1 MTIPER
7 PIPADE
13 HSGPTADGRS
23 GGDDPSDDLH
33 PHWKYWRTYL
43 ARRLAEVVTILRS
56 EWRHFRETYLD
67 ESAYLGW
74 VSPNQVP
81 LPERPAA
88 RSFPEHL
95 LARSSLE
102 ELESAA
108 RTMEREGS
116 WYSALELH
124 LEILRRCEASDD
136 EALDVTLYNRIGD
149 IHRLLAVEWYA
160 EAADRYTERELR
172 RGAIALCEKALR
184 LDRDRPEVRRQLELL
199 SGAPAPP
206 AEPVRLPRVPE
217 DAERPEPEQPEPA
230 PPPEPG
236 PEAAEPPEPE
246 PSEPE
251 PPAPTP
257 QAPPRQPAAPSESA
271 PPREPAAA
279 PEPEPEQ
286 PEPRSE
292 PGPEAAEPPEP
303 SRRLEVLGLR
313 RPTPPPAFEPG
324 TRAPE
329 RTAGEPEPEP
339 QRPPEAAEGRPDAE
353 EEPLPRIIVP
363 PSDEEYERLG
373 RGQVVGA
380 CLVLVGVIVAILIW
394 L

>member
-1 MTIPER
+1 M
-7 PIPADE
+7 
-13 HSGPTADGRS
+13 
-23 GGDDPSDDLH
+23 
-33 PHWKYWRTYL
+33 
-43 ARRLAEVVTILRS
+43 
-56 EWRHFRETYLD
+56 
-67 ESAYLGW
+67 
-74 VSPNQVP
+74 P
-81 LPERPAA
+81 LPERPPA

-124 LEILRRCEASDD
+124 LEVLRRCEASDY
-136 EALDVTLYNRIGD
+136 ETLDVTLYNRIAD

-160 EAADRYTERELR
+160 EAADRYAERELR

-206 AEPVRLPRVPE
+206 AEPVRLPRGPD
-217 DAERPEPEQPEPA
+217 DAERPEPAPGPAREPEPVPGPA
-230 PPPEPG
+230 REPEPG
-236 PEAAEPPEPE
+236 PEPSVPTPEA
-246 PSEPE
+246 
-251 PPAPTP
+251 PPA
-257 QAPPRQPAAPSESA
+257 
-271 PPREPAAA
+271 
-279 PEPEPEQ
+279 
-286 PEPRSE
+286 
-292 PGPEAAEPPEP
+292 
-303 SRRLEVLGLR
+303 
-313 RPTPPPAFEPG
+313 
-324 TRAPE
+324 
-329 RTAGEPEPEP
+329 PEP
-339 QRPPEAAEGRPDAE
+339 QRPPGAAEGRPDAD
-353 EEPLPRIIVP
+353 EEPLPRIVVP

>member
-1 MTIPER
+1 M
-7 PIPADE
+7 
-13 HSGPTADGRS
+13 
-23 GGDDPSDDLH
+23 
-33 PHWKYWRTYL
+33 
-43 ARRLAEVVTILRS
+43 VTILRS

-95 LARSSLE
+95 LARGSLE

-124 LEILRRCEASDD
+124 LEILRRYEASDD
-136 EALDVTLYNRIGD
+136 DALDVTLYNRIGD

-199 SGAPAPP
+199 AGAPAPP
-206 AEPVRLPRVPE
+206 AEPVRLP
-217 DAERPEPEQPEPA
+217 
-230 PPPEPG
+230 G
-236 PEAAEPPEPE
+236 PEAE
-246 PSEPE
+246 
-251 PPAPTP
+251 
-257 QAPPRQPAAPSESA
+257 PAAPPESA
-271 PPREPAAA
+271 PPREPAA
-279 PEPEPEQ
+279 PREPEP
-286 PEPRSE
+286 
-292 PGPEAAEPPEP
+292 AASPEP

-313 RPTPPPAFEPG
+313 RPTPPPRFEPG

-329 RTAGEPEPEP
+329 RTAGEYRPEP
-339 QRPPEAAEGRPDAE
+339 QPTPGAAEGRPDAD

-363 PSDEEYERLG
+363 PSEEYERLG